1 MKFENYFDEARDYAN
16 ESFYNMDGG
25 FDDDSFAFDG
35 DDDGFDMASG
45 GSGATTS
52 QPYIVRVS
60 NTITTNDVTDVT
72 LFGAYNN
79 IASGGTQTNVSKT
92 MAISGL
98 TYTEF
103 LYQSMNKPFVVGLTY
118 IDATTQA
125 QTTQT
130 ITVTQKDI
138 NGNQAVRVLTPTIDP
153 YQQQNTKVAF
163 KYQYKIDGFTTLTLS
178 TLKGSEIVDFYFY
191 PAETVSTSRALSG
204 RRAVR
209 GYRGPGIEKNQKIVL
224 GRSAR
229 KALGRG

>member
-1 MKFENYFDEARDYAN
+1 MKFENYFEEARDIAN

-25 FDDDSFAFDG
+25 FDDDFDFDG
-35 DDDGFDMASG
+35 DGDEFDMASG
-45 GSGATTS
+45 AGGASTS

-60 NTITTNDVTDVT
+60 NTTSSDVSDVT
-72 LFGAYNN
+72 LFGAYAN
-79 IASGGTQTNVSKT
+79 IAAGGTQANVSKT
-92 MAISGL
+92 MAVSGL

-118 IDATTQA
+118 IDSATAA
-125 QTTQT
+125 QVTQT

-138 NGNQAVRVLTPTIDP
+138 NGNQAIRVLTPTVDP
-153 YQQQNTKVAF
+153 YQQQTTKVAF

-178 TLKGSEIVDFYFY
+178 TLKGSATVDFYFY
-191 PAETVSTSRALSG
+191 PAETVSTARALSG

-209 GYRGPGIEKNQKIVL
+209 GYRGPGIEKSQKVVL

-229 KALGRG
+229 KALGRR

>member
-45 GSGATTS
+45 GGSATTS

-60 NTITTNDVTDVT
+60 NTVSTDVSDVT

-79 IASGGTQTNVSKT
+79 IASGGTQANVSKT

>member
-1 MKFENYFDEARDYAN
+1 MKFSEYFEEARDNAN

-25 FDDDSFAFDG
+25 FDDDFSFDG

-45 GSGATTS
+45 AGGASTS

-60 NTITTNDVTDVT
+60 NTTAADVSDVT
-72 LFGAYNN
+72 LYGAYNN
-79 IASGGTQTNVSKT
+79 IATNGTQANVSKT
-92 MAISGL
+92 MAVSGL

-118 IDATTQA
+118 IDSANTA
-125 QTTQT
+125 QVTQT
-130 ITVTQKDI
+130 LTVTQKDI
-138 NGNQAVRVLTPTIDP
+138 NGNQAIRVLTPTVDP
-153 YQQQNTKVAF
+153 YQQQTTKVAF

-178 TLKGSEIVDFYFY
+178 TLKASATVDFYFY

-209 GYRGPGIEKNQKIVL
+209 GYRGPGIEKSQKVVL
-224 GRSAR
+224 SRSAR
-229 KALGRG
+229 KALGR